1 MPKCLVPGRE
11 SLDRR
16 VEADVGSSARGIQRW
31 SCRAGAGRPGWA
43 ARCRRAWEERQI
55 DRPGWRGRKRARE
68 TVLTGRFRFASV
80 EEED

>member
-1 MPKCLVPGRE
+1 MSRE
-11 SLDRR
+11 RASLWIDWSGASRR
-16 VEADVGSSARGIQRW
+16 TSARGIQRW

-55 DRPGWRGRKRARE
+55 DRPGLRGRKRARE

-80 EEED
+80 EE